1 MIQVNDNNFEEIV
14 LKSEKPVV
22 LDLWAPW
29 CGPCRMVAPVLDEL
43 ANENENVQ
51 FVKCNVDDSPKTSTS
66 FGIRN
71 IPTVLFLK
79 NGNVIDKQVG
89 VAPKAV
95 YQEKINSLNL

>member
-43 ANENENVQ
+43 AAGNENVQ
-51 FVKCNVDDSPKTSTS
+51 FVKCNVDDSPKVATNFS
-66 FGIRN
+66 IRN
-71 IPTVLFLK
+71 IPTVLFIK
-79 NGNVIDKQVG
+79 DGNVVDKQVG
-89 VAPKAV
+89 VATKSF
-95 YQEKINSLNL
+95 YQEKINNLNL

>member
-29 CGPCRMVAPVLDEL
+29 CGPCVMVAPVLEEL
-43 ANENENVQ
+43 ALENENVQ
-51 FVKCNVDDSPKTSTS
+51 FVKCNVDDSPRTSSS